1 MKKAV
6 IILALLLAISAAY
19 NIIYIRARVSGG
31 EEERARPDTVRI
43 IDTLRYVSPAPTRD
57 TIIRYVRVP
66 VELPPPAPD
75 NPANPY
81 NPANPCNSAEYA
93 EKAAADTD
101 TLRAMHDIASTA
113 AVLLPI
119 TSRTYS
125 APEYTA
131 YVSGYQPSLD
141 SIAIHAPRTIIT
153 QPQPAAK
160 SKPWGIGIAAGIGAG
175 RGGITPFI
183 GIALQYSLI
192 RF

>member
-19 NIIYIRARVSGG
+19 NIIYIRARMSGG
-31 EEERARPDTVRI
+31 ADGQARPDTVRLV
-43 IDTLRYVSPAPTRD
+43 DTLRYVSPAPTRD
-57 TIIRYVRVP
+57 TIIRYVRVH
-66 VELPPPAPD
+66 LPSTKPAPD

-81 NPANPCNSAEYA
+81 NPANPGNSAESA

-101 TLRAMHDIASTA
+101 TA
-113 AVLLPI
+113 AVIIPI

-125 APEYTA
+125 TPEFTA
-131 YVSGYQPSLD
+131 TVSGYQPSLD
-141 SIAIHAPRTIIT
+141 SITIHAPRTIIT
-153 QPQPAAK
+153 NNPPAVK

-183 GIALQYSLI
+183 GITLQYSLI

>member
-31 EEERARPDTVRI
+31 ADGQTRPDTVRLV
-43 IDTLRYVSPAPTRD
+43 DTLRYVRVTAPIAPQPPD
-57 TIIRYVRVP
+57 T
-66 VELPPPAPD
+66 
-75 NPANPY
+75 
-81 NPANPCNSAEYA
+81 
-93 EKAAADTD
+93 AARAVAATD
-101 TLRAMHDIASTA
+101 TMRSISVIADTA
-113 AVLLPI
+113 AVIIPI

-125 APEYTA
+125 TPEFTA
-131 YVSGYQPSLD
+131 TVSGYQPSLD
-141 SIAIHAPRTIIT
+141 SITIHAPRTIIT
-153 QPQPAAK
+153 NNPPAAK

-183 GIALQYSLI
+183 GITLQYSLI

>member
-31 EEERARPDTVRI
+31 AAEQTRPDTVRLV
-43 IDTLRYVSPAPTRD
+43 DTLRYDSPSPVRD
-57 TIIRYVRVP
+57 TIIRYVRVR
-66 VELPPPAPD
+66 LPSTPPAPD
-75 NPANPY
+75 NPGSPVNPG
-81 NPANPCNSAEYA
+81 NSAESA

-101 TLRAMHDIASTA
+101 TA
-113 AVLLPI
+113 AVIIPI

-125 APEYTA
+125 TPEFTA
-131 YVSGYQPSLD
+131 TVSGYQPSLD
-141 SIAIHAPRTIIT
+141 SITIHAPRTIIT
-153 QPQPAAK
+153 NNPPAAK

-183 GIALQYSLI
+183 GITLQYSLI

>member
-31 EEERARPDTVRI
+31 TDGQTRPDTVRLV
-43 IDTLRYVSPAPTRD
+43 DTLRYVSPAPVRD
-57 TIIRYVRVP
+57 TIIRYVRVR
-66 VELPPPAPD
+66 LPSTPPAPV
-75 NPANPY
+75 NPG
-81 NPANPCNSAEYA
+81 NSAESA

-101 TLRAMHDIASTA
+101 TA
-113 AVLLPI
+113 AVIIPI

-125 APEYTA
+125 TPEFTA
-131 YVSGYQPSLD
+131 TVSGYLPSLD
-141 SIAIHAPRTIIT
+141 SITIHAPRTIIT
-153 QPQPAAK
+153 NNPPAAK

-183 GIALQYSLI
+183 GITLQYSLI

>member
-6 IILALLLAISAAY
+6 IILALLLSISAAL

-31 EEERARPDTVRI
+31 ADGQTRPDTVRL

-66 VELPPPAPD
+66 VELPRPD
-75 NPANPY
+75 NPEIPG
-81 NPANPCNSAEYA
+81 NSAESA
-93 EKAAADTD
+93 EKAATDTD
-101 TLRAMHDIASTA
+101 TA
-113 AVLLPI
+113 AVIIPI

-125 APEYTA
+125 TPEFTA
-131 YVSGYQPSLD
+131 TVSGYQPSLD
-141 SIAIHAPRTIIT
+141 SITIHAPRTIIT
-153 QPQPAAK
+153 QQPPAAK
-160 SKPWGIGIAAGIGAG
+160 NKPWGIGIAAGIGAG

-183 GIALQYSLI
+183 GITLQYSLI

>member
-19 NIIYIRARVSGG
+19 NIIYIRARESGG
-31 EEERARPDTVRI
+31 TDGKARPDTVRLV
-43 IDTLRYVSPAPTRD
+43 DTLRYVSPAPTRD
-57 TIIRYVRVP
+57 SIIRYVRVR
-66 VELPPPAPD
+66 LPSTPPAPV
-75 NPANPY
+75 NPS
-81 NPANPCNSAEYA
+81 NSAESA

-101 TLRAMHDIASTA
+101 TA
-113 AVLLPI
+113 AVIIPI

-125 APEYTA
+125 TPEFTA
-131 YVSGYQPSLD
+131 TVSGYQPSLD
-141 SIAIHAPRTIIT
+141 SITIHAPRTIIT
-153 QPQPAAK
+153 NNPPAAK

-183 GIALQYSLI
+183 GITLQYSLL

>member
-6 IILALLLAISAAY
+6 IILTLLLAISAAY

-31 EEERARPDTVRI
+31 ADGQTRTDTVRLV
-43 IDTLRYVSPAPTRD
+43 DTLRYVSPAPTRD
-57 TIIRYVRVP
+57 TIIRYVRVR
-66 VELPPPAPD
+66 LPSTPPAPV
-75 NPANPY
+75 NPG
-81 NPANPCNSAEYA
+81 NSAESD

-101 TLRAMHDIASTA
+101 TA
-113 AVLLPI
+113 AVIIPI

-125 APEYTA
+125 TPEFTA
-131 YVSGYQPSLD
+131 TVSGYQPSLD
-141 SIAIHAPRTIIT
+141 SITIHAPRTIIT
-153 QPQPAAK
+153 NNPPAAK

-183 GIALQYSLI
+183 GITLQYSLI

>member
-6 IILALLLAISAAY
+6 IILALLLAISAAL

-31 EEERARPDTVRI
+31 TDGQTRTDTVRLV
-43 IDTLRYVSPAPTRD
+43 DTLRYVSPAPTRD

-66 VELPPPAPD
+66 VELPRPD
-75 NPANPY
+75 NPVNPG
-81 NPANPCNSAEYA
+81 NSAESA
-93 EKAAADTD
+93 ENSAAASD
-101 TLRAMHDIASTA
+101 TA
-113 AVLLPI
+113 AVIIPI

-125 APEYTA
+125 TPEFTA
-131 YVSGYQPSLD
+131 TVSGYQPSLD
-141 SIAIHAPRTIIT
+141 SITIHAPRTIIT
-153 QPQPAAK
+153 NNPPAAK

-183 GIALQYSLI
+183 GITLQYSLI

>member
-31 EEERARPDTVRI
+31 TDGQTRPDTVRLV
-43 IDTLRYVSPAPTRD
+43 DTLRYVSPAPVRD
-57 TIIRYVRVP
+57 TIVRYVRVTAP
-66 VELPPPAPD
+66 IAQKPPD
-75 NPANPY
+75 T
-81 NPANPCNSAEYA
+81 
-93 EKAAADTD
+93 AARAVAATD
-101 TLRAMHDIASTA
+101 TLRAMHGIADTA
-113 AVLLPI
+113 AVLIPI

-125 APEYTA
+125 TPEFTA
-131 YVSGYQPSLD
+131 TVSGYQPSLD
-141 SIAIHAPRTIIT
+141 SITIHAPRTIIT
-153 QPQPAAK
+153 NNQPAAK

-183 GIALQYSLI
+183 GITLQYSII

>member
-1 MKKAV
+1 MKKTV

-31 EEERARPDTVRI
+31 ADGQARPDTVRLV
-43 IDTLRYVSPAPTRD
+43 DTLRYVSPAPVRD

-66 VELPPPAPD
+66 VELPRPD
-75 NPANPY
+75 NPGSQVNPG
-81 NPANPCNSAEYA
+81 NSAESA
-93 EKAAADTD
+93 EKADS
-101 TLRAMHDIASTA
+101 ASDTA
-113 AVLLPI
+113 AVMIPI

-125 APEYTA
+125 TPEFTA
-131 YVSGYQPSLD
+131 TVSGYQPSLD
-141 SIAIHAPRTIIT
+141 SITIHAPRTIIT
-153 QPQPAAK
+153 NNPPAAK

-183 GIALQYSLI
+183 GITLQYSII

>member
-6 IILALLLAISAAY
+6 IILALLLAISAAL

-31 EEERARPDTVRI
+31 ADGQTRPDTVRLV
-43 IDTLRYVSPAPTRD
+43 DTLRYVSPAPVRD
-57 TIIRYVRVP
+57 TIIRYVRVR
-66 VELPPPAPD
+66 LPSTPPAPV
-75 NPANPY
+75 NPG
-81 NPANPCNSAEYA
+81 NSAESA

-101 TLRAMHDIASTA
+101 TA
-113 AVLLPI
+113 AVIIPI

-125 APEYTA
+125 TPEFTA
-131 YVSGYQPSLD
+131 TVSGYQPSLD

-153 QPQPAAK
+153 NNPPAAK

-183 GIALQYSLI
+183 GITLQYSLI

>member
-31 EEERARPDTVRI
+31 ADGQTRTDTVRLV
-43 IDTLRYVSPAPTRD
+43 DTLRYVSPAPTRD

-66 VELPPPAPD
+66 VELPRPD
-75 NPANPY
+75 NPVIQV
-81 NPANPCNSAEYA
+81 NPCNSAESA
-93 EKAAADTD
+93 EKAAA
-101 TLRAMHDIASTA
+101 ASDTA
-113 AVLLPI
+113 AVIIPI

-125 APEYTA
+125 TPEFTA
-131 YVSGYQPSLD
+131 TVSGYLPSLD
-141 SIAIHAPRTIIT
+141 SITIHSPRTIIT
-153 QPQPAAK
+153 NNPPAEK

-175 RGGITPFI
+175 RGGLTPFI
-183 GIALQYSLI
+183 GITLQYSLI

>member
-6 IILALLLAISAAY
+6 IILALLLAISAAL

-31 EEERARPDTVRI
+31 TDGQTLTDTVHLV
-43 IDTLRYVSPAPTRD
+43 DTLRYVSPAPVRD

-66 VELPPPAPD
+66 VEFPRPD
-75 NPANPY
+75 NPVIQVNPG
-81 NPANPCNSAEYA
+81 NSAESA
-93 EKAAADTD
+93 EKAAAAAD
-101 TLRAMHDIASTA
+101 TA
-113 AVLLPI
+113 AVIIPI

-125 APEYTA
+125 TPEFTA
-131 YVSGYQPSLD
+131 TVSGYLPSID
-141 SIAIHAPRTIIT
+141 SITIHAPRTIIT
-153 QPQPAAK
+153 NNPPAAK

-183 GIALQYSLI
+183 GITMQYSLI

>member
-31 EEERARPDTVRI
+31 ADGQARTDTVRLV
-43 IDTLRYVSPAPTRD
+43 DTLRYVSPAPVRD
-57 TIIRYVRVP
+57 TIVRYVRVTAP
-66 VELPPPAPD
+66 IAPQPPD
-75 NPANPY
+75 T
-81 NPANPCNSAEYA
+81 
-93 EKAAADTD
+93 AARAVAATD
-101 TLRAMHDIASTA
+101 TMRSINGIADTA
-113 AVLLPI
+113 AVIIPI

-125 APEYTA
+125 TPEFTA
-131 YVSGYQPSLD
+131 TVSGYLPSLD
-141 SIAIHAPRTIIT
+141 SITIHAPRTIIT
-153 QPQPAAK
+153 NNPPAAK

-183 GIALQYSLI
+183 GITLQYSLI

>member
-31 EEERARPDTVRI
+31 AAEQTRTDTVRLV
-43 IDTLRYVSPAPTRD
+43 DTLRYVSPAPVRD
-57 TIIRYVRVP
+57 TIVRYVRVTAP
-66 VELPPPAPD
+66 IAPQPPD
-75 NPANPY
+75 T
-81 NPANPCNSAEYA
+81 
-93 EKAAADTD
+93 AARAVAATD
-101 TLRAMHDIASTA
+101 TLRAMHGIADTA
-113 AVLLPI
+113 AVIIPI

-125 APEYTA
+125 TPEFTA
-131 YVSGYQPSLD
+131 TVSGYQPSLD

-153 QPQPAAK
+153 NNPPAAK

-183 GIALQYSLI
+183 GITLQYSLI

>member
-6 IILALLLAISAAY
+6 IILALLLSISAAY

-31 EEERARPDTVRI
+31 ADGQARTDTVRLV
-43 IDTLRYVSPAPTRD
+43 DTLRYVSPAPTRD
-57 TIIRYVRVP
+57 TIIRYVRVR
-66 VELPPPAPD
+66 LPSTPPAPV
-75 NPANPY
+75 NPG
-81 NPANPCNSAEYA
+81 NSAESA

-101 TLRAMHDIASTA
+101 TA
-113 AVLLPI
+113 AVIIPI

-125 APEYTA
+125 TPEFTA
-131 YVSGYQPSLD
+131 TVSGYLPSLD
-141 SIAIHAPRTIIT
+141 SITIHAPRTIIT
-153 QPQPAAK
+153 SNPPAAK

-183 GIALQYSLI
+183 GITLQYSLI

>member
-19 NIIYIRARVSGG
+19 NIIYIRARVSCGAA
-31 EEERARPDTVRI
+31 EQTRPDTVRLV
-43 IDTLRYVSPAPTRD
+43 DTLRYVSPAPVRD

-66 VELPPPAPD
+66 VELPRPD

-81 NPANPCNSAEYA
+81 NPEIPGNSAESA
-93 EKAAADTD
+93 EEADTD
-101 TLRAMHDIASTA
+101 TMRAMGDIADTAA

-119 TSRTYS
+119 TQRTYT

-131 YVSGYQPSLD
+131 YVSGYMPSLD
-141 SIAIHAPRTIIT
+141 SITIHAPRTIIT
-153 QPQPAAK
+153 NNPPAVK
-160 SKPWGIGIAAGIGAG
+160 SKPWSIGIAAGIGAG

-183 GIALQYSLI
+183 GITLQYSLI

>member
-6 IILALLLAISAAY
+6 IILAILLAISASY

-31 EEERARPDTVRI
+31 TDGQTRPDTVRL
-43 IDTLRYVSPAPTRD
+43 IDTLRYVSPAPVRD
-57 TIIRYVRVP
+57 TIIRYVRVR
-66 VELPPPAPD
+66 LPSTPPAPV
-75 NPANPY
+75 NPG
-81 NPANPCNSAEYA
+81 NSAESA

-101 TLRAMHDIASTA
+101 TA
-113 AVLLPI
+113 AVIIPI

-125 APEYTA
+125 TPEFTA
-131 YVSGYQPSLD
+131 TVSGYQPSLD
-141 SIAIHAPRTIIT
+141 SITIHAPRTIIT
-153 QPQPAAK
+153 NNPPAAK

-183 GIALQYSLI
+183 GITLQYSLI